1 MLGAIGVFVIAVV
14 LAFSA
19 NGDDDDAVSNVD
31 AQSELSQ
38 SGSATDQQTPVA
50 NPPEGDPERDAE
62 QEGQEAVVADP
73 GEGVQEEP
81 AAQST
86 EAAAEPELTGFLIP
100 IDGACLS
107 DFEGHLPGAPREYRN
122 GIHEGFD
129 LYGWASCR
137 PIDQRTAVLAAKAGT
152 VIRID
157 KTYTELTIEQFEE
170 ASDPL
175 VETLD
180 PEQREF
186 FLDRLRGRQVWI
198 DHGAGVVSRYA
209 HLSAVAAGLE
219 IGDLVRGGEV
229 IGFVGESGQLEAI
242 TAPGTD
248 YHLHLEIRVDDD
260 YLGQGLPPLE
270 ARALYLALFDLS
282 AGDSP

>member
-1 MLGAIGVFVIAVV
+1 VLGAIGVFVIAIV

-19 NGDDDDAVSNVD
+19 NGDDGDAAVSDAVS
-31 AQSELSQ
+31 QSEGSQ
-38 SGSATDQQTPVA
+38 SGEQTEPQPA
-50 NPPEGDPERDAE
+50 APGPDDGEPDPPPT
-62 QEGQEAVVADP
+62 DP
-73 GEGVQEEP
+73 GDAPPDTQPDEPEPDPAETVQ
-81 AAQST
+81 AQ
-86 EAAAEPELTGFLIP
+86 AEPELTGFLIP

-137 PIDQRTAVLAAKAGT
+137 PIDQGTAVLAAKAGT

-157 KTYTELTIEQFEE
+157 KTYTELTIAQFEE
-170 ASDPL
+170 ASDP
-175 VETLD
+175 VVATLD
-180 PEQREF
+180 PERREF

-219 IGDLVRGGEV
+219 VGDLVRSGEV

-248 YHLHLEIRVDDD
+248 YHLHLEIRVNDD
-260 YLGQGLPPLE
+260 YLGQGLPPLD

>member
-19 NGDDDDAVSNVD
+19 NGDDGLATVSNIAEPQAGTAESESPGTQQASDPADGEPDPPVSNPGD
-31 AQSELSQ
+31 ETPNTQLDEPEPDPAETVQAQ
-38 SGSATDQQTPVA
+38 
-50 NPPEGDPERDAE
+50 
-62 QEGQEAVVADP
+62 
-73 GEGVQEEP
+73 
-81 AAQST
+81 
-86 EAAAEPELTGFLIP
+86 AEPELTGFLIP

-137 PIDQRTAVLAAKAGT
+137 PIDQGTAVLAAKAGT
-152 VIRID
+152 IIRID
-157 KTYTELTIEQFEE
+157 QTYTELTIAQFEE

-175 VETLD
+175 VPTLD
-180 PEQREF
+180 PERREF

-209 HLSAVAAGLE
+209 HLSAVAAGLQV
-219 IGDLVRGGEV
+219 GDLVRSGEV

-248 YHLHLEIRVDDD
+248 YHLHLEIRVNGD
-260 YLGQGLPPLE
+260 YLGQGLAPLE

-282 AGDSP
+282 LGDSP

>member
-1 MLGAIGVFVIAVV
+1 MFVIAVV

-19 NGDDDDAVSNVD
+19 NGDDDPAVVSGTGP
-31 AQSELSQ
+31 QSEASQ
-38 SGSATDQQTPVA
+38 SGSATDQTPIA
-50 NPPEGDPERDAE
+50 NPPEGDPERDPE
-62 QEGQEAVVADP
+62 QEGQEVAVAEPD
-73 GEGVQEEP
+73 EGVQEDP
-81 AAQST
+81 ATQST
-86 EAAAEPELTGFLIP
+86 EAAPEPELTGFLIP

-129 LYGWASCR
+129 LYGWGSCR
-137 PIDQRTAVLAAKAGT
+137 PIDQSTAVLAAKVGT

-175 VETLD
+175 VPTLD
-180 PEQREF
+180 PERREF

-219 IGDLVRGGEV
+219 IGDLVRSGEV

-248 YHLHLEIRVDDD
+248 YHLHLEIRVNDD

-270 ARALYLALFDLS
+270 ARALYLTLFDLS
-282 AGDSP
+282 PGDSP

>member
-19 NGDDDDAVSNVD
+19 NGEDDAAVVSDVD
-31 AQSELSQ
+31 AQSDVSQ
-38 SGSATDQQTPVA
+38 SGDQTEQQAAVPGPDDGEPDPPATDPGDAPPDTQPDQPEP
-50 NPPEGDPERDAE
+50 NPAE
-62 QEGQEAVVADP
+62 T
-73 GEGVQEEP
+73 VQ
-81 AAQST
+81 AQ
-86 EAAAEPELTGFLIP
+86 AEPELTGFLIP

-137 PIDQRTAVLAAKAGT
+137 PIDQGTAVLAAKAGT

-170 ASDPL
+170 ASDSL
-175 VETLD
+175 VATLD
-180 PEQREF
+180 PERREF

-219 IGDLVRGGEV
+219 IGDLVRSGEV

-248 YHLHLEIRVDDD
+248 YHLHLEIRVNDD

-270 ARALYLALFDLS
+270 ARALYLTLFDLS
-282 AGDSP
+282 PGDSP

>member
-19 NGDDDDAVSNVD
+19 NGEDDAAVVSDVD
-31 AQSELSQ
+31 AQSDVSQ
-38 SGSATDQQTPVA
+38 SGDQTEQQAAVPGPDDGEPDPPATDPGDAPPDTQPEP
-50 NPPEGDPERDAE
+50 NPAE
-62 QEGQEAVVADP
+62 T
-73 GEGVQEEP
+73 VQ
-81 AAQST
+81 AR
-86 EAAAEPELTGFLIP
+86 AEPELTGFLIP

-137 PIDQRTAVLAAKAGT
+137 PIDQGTAVLAAKAGT

-170 ASDPL
+170 ASDSL
-175 VETLD
+175 VATLD
-180 PEQREF
+180 PERREF

-219 IGDLVRGGEV
+219 IGDLVRSGEV

-248 YHLHLEIRVDDD
+248 YHLHLEIRVNDD

-270 ARALYLALFDLS
+270 ARALYLTLFDLS
-282 AGDSP
+282 PGDSP

>member
-19 NGDDDDAVSNVD
+19 NGEDDAAVVSDVD
-31 AQSELSQ
+31 AQSDVSQ
-38 SGSATDQQTPVA
+38 SGDQTEQQAAVPGPDDGEPDPPATDPGDAPPDTQPDQPEP
-50 NPPEGDPERDAE
+50 NPAE
-62 QEGQEAVVADP
+62 T
-73 GEGVQEEP
+73 VQ
-81 AAQST
+81 AQ
-86 EAAAEPELTGFLIP
+86 AEPELTGFLIP

-137 PIDQRTAVLAAKAGT
+137 PIDQGTAVLAAKAGT

-170 ASDPL
+170 ASDP
-175 VETLD
+175 VVATLD
-180 PEQREF
+180 PERREF

-219 IGDLVRGGEV
+219 IGDLVRSGEV

-248 YHLHLEIRVDDD
+248 YHLHLEIRVNDD

-270 ARALYLALFDLS
+270 ARALYLTLFDLS
-282 AGDSP
+282 PGDSP

>member
-19 NGDDDDAVSNVD
+19 NGDDSDAVVSD
-31 AQSELSQ
+31 IDSQAEASQ
-38 SGSATDQQTPVA
+38 SGSATDQQTPVT
-50 NPPEGDPERDAE
+50 NPPEGEPDPLVPDPRDEPPDTPPDQSEPDLAE
-62 QEGQEAVVADP
+62 T
-73 GEGVQEEP
+73 VQ
-81 AAQST
+81 AQ
-86 EAAAEPELTGFLIP
+86 AEPELTGFLIP

-137 PIDQRTAVLAAKAGT
+137 PIDQGTAVLAAKVGT

-175 VETLD
+175 VPTLD
-180 PEQREF
+180 PERREF
-186 FLDRLRGRQVWI
+186 FLDQLRGRQVWV

-219 IGDLVRGGEV
+219 IGDLVRSGEV

>member
-19 NGDDDDAVSNVD
+19 NGDDSDAVVSDVD
-31 AQSELSQ
+31 AQSDVSQ
-38 SGSATDQQTPVA
+38 SGDQTEQQPAVPGPDDGEPD
-50 NPPEGDPERDAE
+50 PPPT
-62 QEGQEAVVADP
+62 DP
-73 GEGVQEEP
+73 GDAPPDTPPDQPEPDPAETVQ
-81 AAQST
+81 AQ
-86 EAAAEPELTGFLIP
+86 AEPELTGFLIP

-137 PIDQRTAVLAAKAGT
+137 PIDQGTAVLAAKVGT

-157 KTYTELTIEQFEE
+157 KTYTELTIAEFEE
-170 ASDPL
+170 ARDAL
-175 VETLD
+175 VATLD
-180 PEQREF
+180 PERREF

-209 HLSAVAAGLE
+209 HLSAVAAGLQ
-219 IGDLVRGGEV
+219 IDDLVRSGEV

-248 YHLHLEIRVDDD
+248 YHLHLEIRVKDD